1 MILCTSLNINMV
13 CSGSKPIL
21 YQVEVTFIS
30 LNGFAERN
38 IVREMRD
45 GKVGEIRYYNML
57 SDREIRR

>member
-1 MILCTSLNINMV
+1 MV